1 MSVANKAL
9 VQDKKIPESDDGSF
23 VTLENVTS
31 QKSGEEDDWVV
42 TNKASMDKA
51 FMVLQ
56 TITLKS
62 SSAIPPS
69 NQLQSIC
76 QSCSKGDSQYSL

>member
-1 MSVANKAL
+1 MSVTHKAL
-9 VQDKKIPESDDGSF
+9 VQDKEIPEGDNSSF
-23 VTLENVTS
+23 IILENVTS

-51 FMVLQ
+51 LMVLL

-62 SSAIPPS
+62 SSAILSATNIKASANPAVRVTP
-69 NQLQSIC
+69 NTP
-76 QSCSKGDSQYSL
+76 

>member
-1 MSVANKAL
+1 MSVTNKAL
-9 VQDKKIPESDDGSF
+9 VQDI
-23 VTLENVTS
+23 LENVTS

-51 FMVLQ
+51 F
-56 TITLKS
+56 TIS
-62 SSAIPPS
+62 PYNHPEIIICNPPG
-69 NQLQSIC
+69 NQHQSIC